1 MNGLFDFLP
10 PQFLPRL
17 LAGMLLNFEIA
28 GLTLL
33 AGLALGL
40 AIALIRMLGGVAG
53 GLAGA
58 LVALMRAAPTFVVMF
73 FLLFALR
80 QTLNALGVGDTQSGI
95 VIVALSLLPY
105 GAANVADILR
115 DAIVHWRAG
124 ATHAALQALP
134 NLVRVF
140 FVLVMSSS
148 AGAAIGV
155 TEAITVILHDAERLP
170 RLSDRLLLFA
180 IGVGLFGVIL
190 QSGLA
195 AVNLGRRWLAR
206 HATQVA
212 RPPAPRQ
219 DATSETAQTLQTV
232 QG

>member
-95 VIVALSLLPY
+95 VIVALSLLLWKR
-105 GAANVADILR
+105 G
-115 DAIVHWRAG
+115 
-124 ATHAALQALP
+124 
-134 NLVRVF
+134 LVRY
-140 FVLVMSSS
+140 
-148 AGAAIGV
+148 AAYG
-155 TEAITVILHDAERLP
+155 
-170 RLSDRLLLFA
+170 
-180 IGVGLFGVIL
+180 G
-190 QSGLA
+190 
-195 AVNLGRRWLAR
+195 
-206 HATQVA
+206 
-212 RPPAPRQ
+212 
-219 DATSETAQTLQTV
+219 
-232 QG
+232 